1 MQHTIFISCPRT
13 AASRQL
19 LDAAASENL
28 VGVGLVGIGTEK
40 IDGCNFLSGS
50 SHPLTMS
57 AWPDGSPSTFPGG
70 TTAAHGLYQM
80 AQKFGK
86 LTVIATG
93 PLTDVALCLCAHPD
107 LPQFVEQLLILGGSD
122 SYGDVTPAAER
133 NFYNDPE
140 AAQLVLKSG
149 IPIVLFALNTT
160 RHLQNPALC
169 PLRYLQN
176 PSAFTLEP
184 TGVYVETQGTIT
196 RGKSVNDLYSDK
208 QFPIKNVLFVT
219 AIAL

>member
-1 MQHTIFISCPRT
+1 MQHTIFISCPCT
-13 AASRQL
+13 TASRQL
-19 LDAAASENL
+19 LDAAGENL

-40 IDGCNFLSGS
+40 IDGCNIFPGS
-50 SHPLTMS
+50 SHPLMQPV
-57 AWPDGSPSTFPGG
+57 WPDGSPSAFSGG
-70 TTAAHGLYQM
+70 SAAAHGLYQV
-80 AQKFGK
+80 AQKSGK

-93 PLTDVALCLCAHPD
+93 PLTDIALCLCAHPD
-107 LPQFVEQLLILGGSD
+107 LPQFVGQLLILGGSD

-160 RHLQNPALC
+160 RDLPASALC
-169 PLRYLQN
+169 PLRYLQE
-176 PSAFTLEP
+176 PGAFTLEP
-184 TGVYVETQGTIT
+184 AGVYVETQGTIT

-208 QFPIKNVLFVT
+208 QFPIKNVHFVT
-219 AIAL
+219 AIAT